1 MQPVTDIKNLVPQKE
16 PFIMVDT
23 LRSHSESEA
32 ISSFTIQKDNV
43 LFDNT
48 TLIEA
53 GVIENMAQTVALHT
67 GYEYFLKGMVA
78 PTGYI
83 GAIKNIEIS
92 KLPLL
97 NDTISTEVRI
107 IQEFMG
113 VTLVEIKV
121 FNEQNE
127 KIASCQMKTVITD

>member
-1 MQPVTDIKNLVPQKE
+1 LQPVTDIKNLVPQKE

-43 LFDNT
+43 FFDDT
-48 TLIEA
+48 SLIEA

-67 GYEYFLKGMVA
+67 GYEYFLKGRVA

-83 GAIKNIEIS
+83 GAIKNIEIL

-121 FNEQNE
+121 LNEQNE

>member
-43 LFDNT
+43 FFDDT
-48 TLIEA
+48 SLIEA

-67 GYEYFLKGMVA
+67 GYEYFLKGRVA

-83 GAIKNIEIS
+83 GAIKNIEIL